1 MDLAF
6 PRKGIQESWGFDVF
20 WPWGLL
26 VGFGLNQVHLH
37 GFCSPLQSSFG
48 DFCPMSRAVF
58 LSYASQDSEAA
69 RSLCEAL
76 QAKGVEVWF
85 DQGELRGG
93 DEWDHSI
100 RRQIKACAL
109 FIPIVSANSQA
120 RREGYFR
127 LEWKLAD
134 DRTHLIA
141 KGTPF
146 ILPVCVDGTNDWDAI
161 VPESFTTVQWTR
173 LPPGAAPDPFVE
185 RVRRLLGGAQDSV
198 ALPGSN
204 RTAAIPKTD
213 GVAPHDRRRLHR
225 VTALALLVAAVV
237 AAAWFVTRKPVSPQ
251 ESVKTLAVSIPAQAP
266 TPNVNERSLV
276 VLPLENL
283 SPDPENA
290 FFTDGMH
297 AEIIST
303 LSRLS
308 DLKVISRI
316 SAVALK
322 GTTLS
327 LAEIGNKLNVANI
340 ISGSVN
346 RSGNRVR
353 IQLELRRASDEALLW
368 SQDYDRH
375 LEDVIDIQAE
385 IAGNV
390 ARVLQARESKGLNS
404 GAAVMS
410 RDPRAYDLYMKAQ
423 QVFLAG
429 MVDYDPSS
437 DLKAAK
443 LAEEA
448 LNFDPELMPAASL
461 ISEAQ
466 RNLFWKT
473 TDPAEKIRHASEAK
487 RWAETASRLMPG
499 GGGNAALS
507 LYYSSVEI
515 DYEHSRILAEE
526 AIRALPNDAK
536 MHDFASFPL
545 LGLNRPDESLSE
557 LKKAISLD
565 PLDVILWENVAGLL
579 ADLRRADEFE
589 LTRARCLELAGN
601 TGDRTR
607 LTRDLYVIKGE
618 LPTGSAGQGDD
629 WLWRRRKFAEELAS
643 LESELSLPD
652 SNEVIRFDLL
662 LKKSDVLHRLGR
674 ESQAAAAATAA
685 RAVAATLEPQAE
697 FDPSE
702 KDLRLSLALARLG
715 NPEESISACRHYVEA
730 RSPATQT
737 NDRWGREVHLAEIYA
752 YLDRPGEC
760 VGVLAQ
766 LLRVPCGLTVPIL
779 KIDPVWDPVRN
790 DQGFKALLL
799 DPKNLAPL

>member
-1 MDLAF
+1 MGNPDSTVL
-6 PRKGIQESWGFDVF
+6 GIVVF
-20 WPWGLL
+20 WPCVLS
-26 VGFGLNQVHLH
+26 VGFELDAQSLNR
-37 GFCSPLQSSFG
+37 FCSPLQSSSG
-48 DFCPMSRAVF
+48 DFSSMSGGVF
-58 LSYASQDSEAA
+58 LSYASQDSEPA
-69 RSLCEAL
+69 RILCKAL
-76 QAKGVEVWF
+76 QSKGVEVWF

-146 ILPVCVDGTNDWDAI
+146 ILPVCVDDTNDWDAI

-173 LPPGAAPDPFVE
+173 LPSGAAPDPFAE
-185 RVRRLLGGAQDSV
+185 RVKRLLAGAQDSA
-198 ALPGSN
+198 ALLGSN
-204 RTAAIPKTD
+204 RAPRILKPT
-213 GVAPHDRRRLHR
+213 GVVPQDRRRLHR
-225 VTALALLVAAVV
+225 ATALALLVAA
-237 AAAWFVTRKPVSPQ
+237 AATAAWYVMRKPVLPQ
-251 ESVKTLAVSIPAQAP
+251 ESVKAAAASTPTQAP
-266 TPNVNERSLV
+266 TPNVSEKSLV

-303 LSRLS
+303 LSRLP
-308 DLKVISRI
+308 DLKVISRN
-316 SAVALK
+316 SAVTLK

-327 LAEIGNKLNVANI
+327 LAEIGAKLGVANI
-340 ISGSVN
+340 VTGSVN

-375 LEDVIDIQAE
+375 LEDVIDIQNE

-404 GAAVMS
+404 EVAFMS
-410 RDPRAYDLYMKAQ
+410 KDPRAYDLYMKAQ
-423 QVFLAG
+423 QVFMAG
-429 MVDYDPSS
+429 MLNHDSSS
-437 DLKAAK
+437 DQNAAQ

-448 LNFDPELMPAASL
+448 LRFDPQLMPAASMV
-461 ISEAQ
+461 SEAH
-466 RNLFWKT
+466 RNMFLHA

-487 RWAETASRLMPG
+487 HWAETASSLMPG

-526 AIRALPNDAK
+526 AIRALPNDGK
-536 MHDFASFPL
+536 MHDFAAFPL
-545 LGLNRPDESLSE
+545 EGLNRSDEALFE
-557 LKKAISLD
+557 YKRAISLD
-565 PLDVILWENVAGLL
+565 PLDAVIWSNVVALL

-589 LTRARCLELAGN
+589 SARAQCLELSGN
-601 TGDRTR
+601 TGDRSR
-607 LTRDLYVIKGE
+607 FAWELYVIKGE
-618 LPTGSAGQGDD
+618 LPTGTTGQKDE
-629 WLWRRRKFAEELAS
+629 WLWRGRKFAEELAS
-643 LESELSLPD
+643 LESELSNPGLDEIP
-652 SNEVIRFDLL
+652 RFDLL
-662 LKKSDVLHRLGR
+662 LKESDVLHRLGR
-674 ESQAAAAATAA
+674 DAQATATATAA
-685 RAVAATLEPQAE
+685 RNVAGVLVPQPE

-702 KDLRLSLALARLG
+702 KDLRHSLVLARLG
-715 NPEESISACRHYVEA
+715 NPDEAISACRRYVDA

-737 NDRWGREVHLAEIYA
+737 FDRWWREVHLAEIYA
-752 YLDRPGEC
+752 YLDRPREC
-760 VGVLAQ
+760 VTVLAE
-766 LLRVPCGLTVPIL
+766 LLRVPCGLTVPML
-779 KIDPVWDPVRN
+779 KIDPVWDPVRDN
-790 DQGFKALLL
+790 PGFKALLI

>member
-1 MDLAF
+1 
-6 PRKGIQESWGFDVF
+6 
-20 WPWGLL
+20 
-26 VGFGLNQVHLH
+26 
-37 GFCSPLQSSFG
+37 
-48 DFCPMSRAVF
+48 MSCAVF
-58 LSYASQDSEAA
+58 LSYASQDSDAA
-69 RSLCEAL
+69 HRLCESL
-76 QAKGVEVWF
+76 QSSGIEVWF
-85 DQGELRGG
+85 DQSELRGG
-93 DEWDHSI
+93 DEWDQSI

-134 DRTHLIA
+134 DRTHLKA

-146 ILPVCVDGTNDWDAI
+146 ILPVCLDDTKDWDAI

-173 LPPGAAPDPFVE
+173 LPAGAAPDLFVE
-185 RVRRLLGGAQDSV
+185 RVKRLLSGVQDPTV
-198 ALPGSN
+198 LPGPKS
-204 RTAAIPKTD
+204 TSAIPESR
-213 GVAPHDRRRLHR
+213 GVASHNRRQRRRI
-225 VTALALLVAAVV
+225 TGLALLVTAVV
-237 AAAWFVTRKPVSPQ
+237 AAVWFVMRKPAVPQ
-251 ESVKTLAVSIPAQAP
+251 ESAKALAESVPAKAP
-266 TPNVNERSLV
+266 APNADDKSLV

-308 DLKVISRI
+308 DLRVISRS

-322 GTTLS
+322 GTTLT
-327 LAEIGNKLNVANI
+327 LAEIGRKLNVSNI

-390 ARVLQARESKGLNS
+390 ARILQARESKGLNS
-404 GAAVMS
+404 GAAFMS

-429 MVDYDPSS
+429 MVNNDPSS
-437 DLKAAK
+437 GQKAAQ

-448 LNFDPELMPAASL
+448 LKFDPQLMPAASL

-466 RNLFWKT
+466 LYLFWKA
-473 TDPAEKIRHASEAK
+473 TDPAEKIRRASEEK
-487 RWAETASRLMPG
+487 RWADTASSLMPG

-507 LYYSSVEI
+507 LYYSFIEI
-515 DYEHSRILAEE
+515 DYEHSRILAAE

-536 MHDFASFPL
+536 IHDFASFPL
-545 LGLNRPDESLSE
+545 EGLNRLDESLSE

-579 ADLRRADEFE
+579 ANLRRADEFE
-589 LTRARCLELAGN
+589 NIRARCLELAGN
-601 TGDRTR
+601 AGDQPR
-607 LTRDLYVIKGE
+607 LAWDLYVIKGE
-618 LPTGSAGQGDD
+618 LPTGSASQKDE
-629 WLWRRRKFAEELAS
+629 WLWRGRKFAEELAS
-643 LESELSLPD
+643 LDSELSLPD
-652 SNEVIRFDLL
+652 SSEVTRFDLL
-662 LKKSDVLHRLGR
+662 LEKSDVLSRLGR

-685 RAVAATLEPQAE
+685 RAAAATLEPQAE

-702 KDLRLSLALARLG
+702 KDLRLSLALAHLG
-715 NPEESISACRHYVEA
+715 NPEESISACRRYVDA
-730 RSPATQT
+730 RSPTTQT
-737 NDRWGREVHLAEIYA
+737 YDRWRREIRLAEIYA
-752 YLDRPGEC
+752 YLNRPREC
-760 VGVLAQ
+760 VGVLAE
-766 LLRVPCGLTVPIL
+766 LLQVPCGLTVPIL
-779 KIDPVWDPVRN
+779 EIDPIWDPVRN
-790 DQGFKALLL
+790 DQRFKALLA
-799 DPKNLAPL
+799 DPKNRAPL